1 MLILPFSTGKLCDNS
16 NLNEVK
22 IQDAFIRYIYDIP
35 FKIRSIYK
43 LLEIANYAD
52 AAILLRTLIESKLI
66 FKFYISK
73 SDGEGLS
80 KYLLRNSR
88 RSIKD
93 IMESVLPG
101 YYDSIYASLCKF
113 THGDIFAQTIFR
125 SNVSAKD
132 YTTTNIKNINS
143 KWFYYVSNQT
153 ISIIPCIIDMYD
165 SVFPNNTV
173 FEDKTL
179 LEERNYILDV
189 IYSFVN
195 EMVEGDTKKETF
207 YHYYKKLF
215 KGE

>member
-1 MLILPFSTGKLCDNS
+1 MPKM
-16 NLNEVK
+16 K
-22 IQDAFIRYIYDIP
+22 
-35 FKIRSIYK
+35 
-43 LLEIANYAD
+43 
-52 AAILLRTLIESKLI
+52 TL

-132 YTTTNIKNINS
+132 YTTTNIKNIFQNGFIMFQIKLYLS
-143 KWFYYVSNQT
+143 FPALLICMIRFSL
-153 ISIIPCIIDMYD
+153 IILYLKIRHC
-165 SVFPNNTV
+165 
-173 FEDKTL
+173 
-179 LEERNYILDV
+179 
-189 IYSFVN
+189 
-195 EMVEGDTKKETF
+195 
-207 YHYYKKLF
+207 
-215 KGE
+215 